1 MTITDSE
8 IIFSIIK
15 LSLGGIAAFLA
26 IMLWSKIREPS
37 WICLVAGAVTGYA
50 GIVYEL
56 LEKLGVIFAKNI
68 LVPYTELPLSS
79 LLFAVV
85 PILFV
90 IIAFI
95 LMLIK
100 LK

>member
-1 MTITDSE
+1 MTDSE
-8 IIFSIIK
+8 IILCIIK
-15 LSLGGIAAFLA
+15 LVLGGIAAFLA
-26 IMLWSKIREPS
+26 IMLWSRTREPA

-56 LEKLGVIFAKNI
+56 LVKLGIVFAKSY
-68 LVPYTELPLSS
+68 LFPGTEIPLST
-79 LLFAVV
+79 LFFTIV
-85 PILFV
+85 PLIFV
-90 IIAFI
+90 IVAFI

>member
-1 MTITDSE
+1 MGLSESE
-8 IIFSIIK
+8 IVFCIIK

-26 IMLWSKIREPS
+26 IMLWSRTREPA
-37 WICLVAGAVTGYA
+37 WICIVAGAVTGYA

-56 LEKLGVIFAKNI
+56 LVKLGIIFAKSI
-68 LVPYTELPLSS
+68 LVPYTQIPVSS
-79 LLFAVV
+79 LLFAII
-85 PILFV
+85 PTLFV
-90 IIAFI
+90 ILAFI